1 MNIRRI
7 RVFLGGYVNFLN
19 AQNINC
25 RSLSE
30 HLDNNK
36 FEVWTMLLWNQ
47 NAQDFQRISS
57 VHYLKSRR
65 PVRFLGWFP
74 YLIGLFRCD
83 VAYLPKREYVRFC
96 RLVARL
102 SGCKVFTTLEGV
114 LDEELLSRQQYPNQY
129 VEQLRSY
136 EPNLYSISK
145 FMAYSEKKL
154 HGLQC
159 RERILYLGTNTD
171 RFLKEPQCPSEL
183 AHIVMIGNDLN
194 RKKASE
200 FVKMATFFPK
210 ISFHIIG
217 GNEIEGLTV
226 EEYIGKHGMNN
237 VFYHGSLNH
246 SQLSEL
252 LSKMNLMF
260 FPSRSEGFPK
270 VMLET
275 ACAGIPTLCY
285 GDYGA
290 DEWITT
296 GKDGFVVNTFDEA
309 KAVIQQLVDHPEQ
322 LQELSKN
329 AIELGKHFDWKAL
342 VKDWEDEIIKIT
354 DGRL

>member
-1 MNIRRI
+1 MPNNQRI
-7 RVFLGGYVNFLN
+7 KVFLGGYVNFLN

-30 HLDNNK
+30 HLDKNR

-47 NAQDFQRISS
+47 NAQDFQRVPG

-65 PVRFLGWFP
+65 PVRFLGWLP
-74 YLIGLFRCD
+74 YLIGLLRCD
-83 VAYLPKREYVRFC
+83 VAYLPKGEHDGFC

-102 SGCKVFTTLEGV
+102 SGCKVFSTLEGV
-114 LDEELLSRQQYPNQY
+114 LDEELLSRQQDPNKY
-129 VEQLRSY
+129 VEHFRSY
-136 EPNLYSISK
+136 EPNLYSITK
-145 FMAYSEKKL
+145 FMAVSEKKT
-154 HGLQC
+154 HGLKC
-159 RERILYLGTNTD
+159 RERIMYLGTNTE
-171 RFLKEPQCPSEL
+171 RFLKEPHCPSEL
-183 AHIVMIGNDLN
+183 GNVVMIGNDLN

-200 FVKMATFFPK
+200 FIKMATCFPK
-210 ISFHIIG
+210 VSFHIVG
-217 GNEIEGLTV
+217 GNDIEGLTV
-226 EEYIGKHGMNN
+226 GEFMTKHDVNN
-237 VFYHGSLNH
+237 VVYHGSLNH

-252 LSKMNLMF
+252 FATMDLMF

-275 ACAGIPTLCY
+275 ACAGVPTLCY

-309 KAVIQQLVDHPEQ
+309 KAVIQNLVENPMQ

-329 AIELGKHFDWKAL
+329 AIELGKRFDWKVL
-342 VKDWEDEIIKIT
+342 VKDWEEEIVRIANT
-354 DGRL
+354 